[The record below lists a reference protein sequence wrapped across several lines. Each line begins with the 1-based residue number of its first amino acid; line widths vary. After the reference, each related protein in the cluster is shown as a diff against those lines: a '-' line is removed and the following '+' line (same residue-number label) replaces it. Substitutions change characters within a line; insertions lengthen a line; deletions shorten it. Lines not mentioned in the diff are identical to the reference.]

1 MDLIFAVDL
10 SLSPLSVGAIVV
22 SGISFVVM
30 FGIASAKGGYQ
41 ELVKTTLDND
51 AAQREKA
58 KNQSKNLKK
67 K

>member
-10 SLSPLSVGAIVV
+10 SLSPLSMGAIVV

-41 ELVKTTLDND
+41 DLVKTTLDND
-51 AAQREKA
+51 AAHREKA
-58 KNQSKNLKK
+58 RNQSKNRN
-67 K
+67 

>member
-10 SLSPLSVGAIVV
+10 ALSPLSVGAIVV

-41 ELVKTTLDND
+41 DLVKTTLDND
-51 AAQREKA
+51 AAQREKT
-58 KNQSKNLKK
+58 KKQSKKRI
-67 K
+67 